1 MKKLTLAYFGTPD
14 FSAQLLEKLIQDK
27 LPIKIKLVF
36 TQPDKPVGR
45 KQIIIPSP
53 VKIVAEKNNI
63 PVFTKDISFN
73 NLSHSLLNVELGLLY
88 AYGKIIPKAILT
100 QPKFGFWN
108 IHPSLLPKYRGPS
121 PIAFSLIKGE
131 QKTGVTLIQMDEEL
145 DHGPIIDQQELIIA
159 TNSKRPDLEN
169 QLTDL
174 GYQLLKKNLLKLIIN
189 RYPPPTQAQDHSQA
203 TYTRLLKK
211 EDGYIKWQTLK
222 QPTDPQKIYQL
233 FGGLYPWPG
242 IWTRIRIG
250 GKEKRLKIIDLNY
263 YDGKLILKTVQLEG
277 KKPVDFKTFS
287 QAYNLS

>member
-1 MKKLTLAYFGTPD
+1 MKELTLAYFGTPD
-14 FSAQLLEKLIQDK
+14 FSARLLKKLIQDK
-27 LPIKIKLVF
+27 LPIKIKSVF

-45 KQIIIPSP
+45 KQIMTPSP

-63 PVFTKDISFN
+63 PVFTNDVSFN
-73 NLSHSLLNVELGLLY
+73 NHSHPLLNVELGLLY
-88 AYGKIIPKAILT
+88 AYGKIIPKPVIA

-121 PIAFSLIKGE
+121 PIAFSLINGE
-131 QKTGVTLIQMDEEL
+131 QKTGVTLMQMDEEL
-145 DHGPIIDQQELIIA
+145 DHGPIIDQQKLIIA
-159 TNSKRPDLEN
+159 ANSKRPDLEN

-174 GYQLLKKNLLKLIIN
+174 GYQLLKKNLLKLITN
-189 RYPPPTQAQDHSQA
+189 RHPPPTQAQDHSQA

-211 EDGYIKWQTLK
+211 EDGYVKWQTLK

-233 FGGLYPWPG
+233 FRGLYPWPG

-277 KKPVDFKTFS
+277 KKPVDFKTFI